1 MTLAI
6 NTGKQGNLPERL
18 IIIGEKKI
26 GKTTFGADSE
36 SPIFIPTEDG
46 CSSIPG
52 LQYFDKQTSYQGI
65 LDCVIQLGK
74 EDHKHKT
81 LVIDTLD
88 GVVEILSAEVTKT
101 SFDNNPLKFNNYL
114 AGNKAV
120 AQDMKLLLDYLDRL
134 REVKKMRII
143 LLCHTGTSN
152 QKNPEG
158 DDYIKATGYMGK
170 FTWGLFANWAD
181 RIGHAG
187 YDFTVRSGDDSE
199 RIKGK
204 IIQRDDRRYLRFG
217 GTATLDVGCR
227 VGYEM
232 KENKILFT
240 YEEYKKNNL
249 KERKTNDTT
258 V

>member
-1 MTLAI
+1 MTLQI
-6 NTGKQGNLPERL
+6 KTGKRGNLPERL
-18 IIIGEKKI
+18 IILGEKKI

-46 CSSIPG
+46 CSGIDG
-52 LQYFDKQTSYQGI
+52 LAYFDKQSSYQGV
-65 LDCVIQLGK
+65 LDCVVQLGK
-74 EDHKHKT
+74 EDHKYKT

-88 GVVEILSAEVTKT
+88 GAVELCSEKVMKD
-101 SFDNNPLKFNNYL
+101 SFENNPKKFNNYL
-114 AGNKAV
+114 QGNKV
-120 AQDMKLLLDYLDRL
+120 TAQEMKLLLDYLDRI
-134 REVKKMRII
+134 REKKKMKII
-143 LLCHTGTSN
+143 LLCHTGTAN

-187 YDFTVRSGDDSE
+187 YDFKVRSGNDGE
-199 RIKGK
+199 NKKGK
-204 IIQRDDRRYLRFG
+204 IIQSDDSRYLRFG

-240 YEEYKKNNL
+240 YAEYKKNIAI
-249 KERKTNDTT
+249 ERKQNAT